1 MTAPLEYRPLQT
13 ETSQVVRLDAQC
25 FTSPLDSEAY
35 LDRIGTD
42 NFRIICQNGKVAGSL
57 ALLPMGQWWGGKRV
71 PMMGIGSVGVF
82 PEHRGSGVALT
93 LMQKM
98 LRELHEQGVSLST
111 LYPATQRLYRKVG
124 YEQAGTYNAWSVRTQ
139 EIQLKD
145 RSQPILPVEPIQLEA
160 FSYLHQQFAQRANGN
175 LDRSSPLWQGIL
187 KTSNSEPLYAYW
199 IGSEPPEGY
208 VIFKQHR
215 ANHELTLQVQD
226 WVVLSAAAGRTL
238 WAFLADHRSTIDK
251 VSWHGGLLDP
261 LTLLLP
267 EQSPEIKSSDRW
279 LMRLVDVRS
288 ALEKRGYP
296 IGVEAELHLDVAD
309 DLLPENSGK
318 FILMVSQGQGEVRQ
332 GGRGEMKLTI
342 RGLAPLYSG
351 LFSPK
356 QLQWMG
362 FLDAP
367 EPAIHAATQMFAGT
381 SPWLPDFF

>member
-13 ETSQVVRLDAQC
+13 EASQVIRLDAQC
-25 FTSPLDSEAY
+25 FTSPLDSQVY
-35 LDRIGTD
+35 FDRIGTE
-42 NFRIICQNGKVAGSL
+42 NFRIICQKGKVAGSL

-71 PMMGIGSVGVF
+71 PMTGVGAVGVF
-82 PEHRGSGVALT
+82 PEYRGSGVALT
-93 LMQKM
+93 LMQQM
-98 LRELHEQGVSLST
+98 LRELYEQGVSLSV

-139 EIQLKD
+139 EIQSKD
-145 RSQPILPVEPIQLEA
+145 RSLPIHPVEPIQLEA
-160 FSYLHQQFAQRANGN
+160 FSSLHQQFAQRVNGN
-175 LDRSSPLWQGIL
+175 LDRPSPLWQGIL
-187 KTSNSEPLYAYW
+187 ETSNSEPLYAYR

-215 ANHELTLQVQD
+215 TNQELMLQVQD
-226 WVVLSAAAGRTL
+226 WAVLSAAAGRTL
-238 WAFLADHRSTIDK
+238 WTFLADHRSTIDK

-267 EQSPEIKSSDRW
+267 EQSPAIRNSDRW
-279 LMRLVDVRS
+279 LMRVVDVRS

-296 IGVEAELHLDVAD
+296 IGVETELHLDIED

-318 FILMVSQGQGEVRQ
+318 FTLTVAQGQGEVCQ
-332 GGRGEMKLTI
+332 GGRGEVNLSI
-342 RGLAPLYSG
+342 RGLVPLYSG

-367 EPAIHAATQMFAGT
+367 EPAIHAATQLFAGT